1 MSDVLHAAPQ
11 TVPPRADKVR
21 PMRDVSLAPDG
32 GLICM
37 VEIPKGSKNKYEYH
51 AGLRGVV
58 FDRLLRTAA
67 VYPADYGFLPETLG
81 EDGDPL
87 DVLVC
92 LSEPTF
98 PGCLIPVRPIAV
110 FRMSDEHGVDDKLI
124 CVPTGDPNW
133 SPLQDL
139 EDLPLLLKGEIEQFF
154 TIYKQLEEG
163 KTVTIQGWGPRPEA
177 VTILAAA
184 QARFAAGNA
193 QPS

>member
-1 MSDVLHAAPQ
+1 MPDP
-11 TVPPRADKVR
+11 VPA
-21 PMRDVSLAPDG
+21 RDRQ
-32 GLICM
+32 LICM
-37 VEIPKGSKNKYEYH
+37 VEIPKGSKNKYEYDPVL
-51 AGLRGVV
+51 GGIV

-133 SPLQDL
+133 NPLNEL
-139 EDLPLLLKGEIEQFF
+139 EDLPPLLRAEIEQCF
-154 TIYKQLEEG
+154 TAYRLLDDG
-163 KTVTIQGWGPRPEA
+163 KPVTTHGWGARQEA
-177 VTILAAA
+177 VAILDAA
-184 QARFAAGNA
+184 QARSAQGTKDTA

>member
-1 MSDVLHAAPQ
+1 
-11 TVPPRADKVR
+11 
-21 PMRDVSLAPDG
+21 MRDVSLAPDVR
-32 GLICM
+32 LICM
-37 VEIPKGSKNKYEYH
+37 VEIPKGSKNKHEYD
-51 AGLRGVV
+51 AGLGGIV

-139 EDLPLLLKGEIEQFF
+139 KDLPSLLKGEIEQFF

-163 KTVTIQGWGPRPEA
+163 KTVTIHGWGPQHEA

-184 QARFAAGNA
+184 QARFAAGRA
-193 QPS
+193 QRP

>member
-1 MSDVLHAAPQ
+1 
-11 TVPPRADKVR
+11 
-21 PMRDVSLAPDG
+21 MRDPVPARDRQ
-32 GLICM
+32 LICM
-37 VEIPKGSKNKYEYH
+37 VEIPKGSKNKYEYDPVL
-51 AGLRGVV
+51 GGIV

-81 EDGDPL
+81 DDGDPL

-110 FRMSDEHGVDDKLI
+110 FRMTDEHGVDDKLI

-139 EDLPLLLKGEIEQFF
+139 EDLPSLLKAEIEQFF
-154 TIYKQLEEG
+154 TVYKLLEDG
-163 KTVTIQGWGPRPEA
+163 KNVTTHGWGAQHEA
-177 VTILAAA
+177 AGILAAA
-184 QARFAAGNA
+184 QARFTAGSKDAA